1 MPLGRPGACPS
12 WKAVDNILLLHR
24 KDKIMRNFDFSPLYR
39 TAIGFDR
46 LFDLVENT
54 NASNAGGFP
63 PYNIEQGKENQYRIT
78 MAVAGFSQDE
88 VDITQQK
95 NSLTVAGKKHSRN
108 QDTKFLYQGIAERDF
123 ERKFHLDDHIKV
135 TGAEMENGMLHI
147 DLVREVPEEEK
158 PRRIEIGSRLLEN
171 VE

>member
-1 MPLGRPGACPS
+1 
-12 WKAVDNILLLHR
+12 
-24 KDKIMRNFDFSPLYR
+24 MRNFDFSPLYR

-46 LFDLVENT
+46 LFDLVENSNT
-54 NASNAGGFP
+54 NNAGGFP
-63 PYNIEQGKENQYRIT
+63 PYNIEQSQENQYRIT

-95 NSLTVAGKKHSRN
+95 NSLIVAGKKGARN

-123 ERKFHLDDHIKV
+123 ERKFQLDDHIKV
-135 TGAEMENGMLHI
+135 TGADMENGMLHI

-171 VE
+171 AE

>member
-1 MPLGRPGACPS
+1 
-12 WKAVDNILLLHR
+12 
-24 KDKIMRNFDFSPLYR
+24 MRNFDFSPLYR

-46 LFDLVENT
+46 LFDLVENSNT
-54 NASNAGGFP
+54 NNAGGFP
-63 PYNIEQGKENQYRIT
+63 PYNIEQSKENQYRIT
-78 MAVAGFSQDE
+78 MAVAGFGQNE

-95 NSLTVAGKKHSRN
+95 NSLTVAGKKSSRS
-108 QDTKFLYQGIAERDF
+108 QETKFLYQGIAERDF
-123 ERKFHLDDHIKV
+123 ERKFQLDDHIKV

-171 VE
+171 AE

>member
-1 MPLGRPGACPS
+1 
-12 WKAVDNILLLHR
+12 
-24 KDKIMRNFDFSPLYR
+24 MRNFDFSPLYR

-46 LFDLVENT
+46 LFDLVENSNT
-54 NASNAGGFP
+54 NNAGGFP
-63 PYNIEQGKENQYRIT
+63 PYNIEQSQENQYRIT

-95 NSLTVAGKKHSRN
+95 NSLIVAGKKGARN

-123 ERKFHLDDHIKV
+123 ERKFQLDDHIKV
-135 TGAEMENGMLHI
+135 TGADMENGMLHI
-147 DLVREVPEEEK
+147 DLIREVPEEEK

-171 VE
+171 AE

>member
-1 MPLGRPGACPS
+1 
-12 WKAVDNILLLHR
+12 
-24 KDKIMRNFDFSPLYR
+24 MRNFDFSPLYR

-95 NSLTVAGKKHSRN
+95 NSLTVAGKKHTRN

>member
-1 MPLGRPGACPS
+1 
-12 WKAVDNILLLHR
+12 
-24 KDKIMRNFDFSPLYR
+24 MRNFDFSPLYR

-135 TGAEMENGMLHI
+135 MGAEMENGMLHI

>member
-1 MPLGRPGACPS
+1 
-12 WKAVDNILLLHR
+12 
-24 KDKIMRNFDFSPLYR
+24 MRNFDFSPLYR

-46 LFDLVENT
+46 LFDLVENSNT
-54 NASNAGGFP
+54 NNAGGFP
-63 PYNIEQGKENQYRIT
+63 PYNIEQSQENQYRIT

-95 NSLTVAGKKHSRN
+95 NSLIVAGKKGARN

-123 ERKFHLDDHIKV
+123 ERKFQLDDHIKV
-135 TGAEMENGMLHI
+135 TGANMENGMLHI

-171 VE
+171 AE

>member
-1 MPLGRPGACPS
+1 
-12 WKAVDNILLLHR
+12 
-24 KDKIMRNFDFSPLYR
+24 
-39 TAIGFDR
+39 AIGFDR

-135 TGAEMENGMLHI
+135 MGAEMENGMLHI

-158 PRRIEIGSRLLEN
+158 PRRIEIGS
-171 VE
+171 

>member
-1 MPLGRPGACPS
+1 
-12 WKAVDNILLLHR
+12 
-24 KDKIMRNFDFSPLYR
+24 MRNFDFSPLYR

-46 LFDLVENT
+46 LFDLVENS
-54 NASNAGGFP
+54 NANNAGGFP
-63 PYNIEQGKENQYRIT
+63 PYNIEQSQENQYRIT

-95 NSLTVAGKKHSRN
+95 NSLIVAGKKGARN

-123 ERKFHLDDHIKV
+123 ERKFQLDDHIKV
-135 TGAEMENGMLHI
+135 TGADMENGMLHI

-171 VE
+171 AE

>member
-1 MPLGRPGACPS
+1 
-12 WKAVDNILLLHR
+12 
-24 KDKIMRNFDFSPLYR
+24 MRNFDFSPLYR